1 MVPRTILFLRLNLSS
16 LGRYL
21 DGSKLTMV
29 KNQDSAGF
37 KGLRETLL
45 SLSGLLLVF
54 FGSFFSGFAQNFD
67 QEIKKIELLQDR
79 SAYDSALLLANQLL
93 EKQGASSEKG
103 LSLLINKQISFY
115 YLGKY
120 DSMRKGNRALV
131 GKIEANSPLYP
142 NWRFVQAL
150 LYGEDGAYQEAIR
163 SLKEAEL
170 LFEQRK
176 MNSNLAKVY
185 NSLGGN
191 FKELEE
197 YLQAKGYYYK
207 SKSIHLALG
216 DSLGVVMAYNNLG
229 VVYRNMNQLDSSIA
243 VYREAANLLE
253 ELDNTFLLA
262 QNQLNIGN
270 VYEQKGDWTQAE
282 IYFSNCLTLSEKA
295 GVQYG
300 VLLSRLN
307 LGNLYR
313 LQKNYSKSQEWLNM
327 ALSKAEEMGLAREKG
342 FALERLSWLARD
354 TKDYERAYFLGVD
367 ASKIK
372 DSLLSESVKK
382 ESLALQ
388 ERYESERKSNEI
400 LLLESANQQFLLIV
414 VFGGIVLFALLNLVF
429 FGLYRQ
435 KRLVNEKLI
444 AEADQRELS
453 RAIQTKDMELT
464 AQALQIL
471 QIKKLLDEK
480 TAAGFLEEEEGNGLK
495 RETFELLQTE
505 LENRITESNGDFYKN
520 LLVAYPDLKP
530 SELKLCSYLR
540 LNLSTKD
547 MAEVLN
553 KSARTIENTRFSIR
567 KKMGLGPEDNLV
579 AQLIAVEER

>member
-1 MVPRTILFLRLNLSS
+1 MIQ
-16 LGRYL
+16 
-21 DGSKLTMV
+21 GSKNRHQGRSV
-29 KNQDSAGF
+29 WEGSK
-37 KGLRETLL
+37 
-45 SLSGLLLVF
+45 VF
-54 FGSFFSGFAQNFD
+54 FLLFILVLWAQGSLKAQNFD
-67 QEIKKIELLQDR
+67 QEIKKIERLQDK

-93 EKQGASSEKG
+93 AVEGRNTENV
-103 LSLLINKQISFY
+103 LSLLLNKQISFY

-120 DSMRKGNRALV
+120 DSMRLGNRALL
-131 GKIEANSPLYP
+131 GKIDASSPLYP

-150 LYGEDGAYQEAIR
+150 LYGEDGAYHEAIR
-163 SLKEAEL
+163 SLKEAEGI
-170 LFEQRK
+170 FEQQNRP
-176 MNSNLAKVY
+176 SNLAKVF
-185 NSLGGN
+185 NSLGTN

-197 YLQAKGYYYK
+197 YAQAKVYYK
-207 SKSIHLALG
+207 KGKRAHLTLG
-216 DSLGVVMAYNNLG
+216 DSLGVVMANNNLG
-229 VVYRNMNQLDSSIA
+229 AVYRSLNQLDSAIA
-243 VYREAANLLE
+243 VYLEASTWLKALE
-253 ELDNTFLLA
+253 NNFLLA

-270 VYEQKGDWTQAE
+270 VYEQKGDLERAE
-282 IYFSNCLTLSEKA
+282 IYFKNCLNLSEKV
-295 GVQYG
+295 GLQYG
-300 VLLSRLN
+300 IMLSRLN

-313 LQKNYSKSQEWLNM
+313 LQKDYSRSKEWLNL
-327 ALSKAEEMGLAREKG
+327 ALSKAEEMSLAREKG
-342 FALERLSWLARD
+342 LALERLSWLARD
-354 TKDYERAYFLGVD
+354 TKDYERAYFLSVD

-414 VFGGIVLFALLNLVF
+414 VFGGIVLFALLSLVF

-444 AEADQRELS
+444 AEAEQRDLS

-471 QIKKLLDEK
+471 QIKKLLDEQS
-480 TAAGFLEEEEGNGLK
+480 AAGLVDEEGNSIK
-495 RETFELLQTE
+495 RETFEFLQTE
-505 LENRITESNGDFYKN
+505 LENRITESNGDFFKN

-530 SELKLCSYLR
+530 TELKLCSYLR
-540 LNLSTKD
+540 LNLSTKEL
-547 MAEVLN
+547 AEVLN

-579 AQLIAVEER
+579 AQLIAVEEK